1 MKITPLEGNR
11 HALDGGAM
19 FGHVPKAVWTKFY
32 LPDENN
38 RIELASRA
46 LLIEDD
52 KGDLFLFDGT
62 IGTILPPK
70 EKEHYGVVG
79 EENQLLASLKKQGV
93 EPHEIKGVI
102 LSHLHFDHVGGI
114 FSRIN
119 GKLSPLFP
127 KADHFV
133 TRTHF
138 ERACKPRIRERA
150 SFLEEVPSVLKE
162 SGKLKL
168 LESGDPLPF
177 PAEWYLA
184 EGHTVGLMVILLY
197 APHLVALTTDLIPG
211 IPWAHLPITMGYD
224 RYPEKTVEEKE
235 ALLERVVKENG
246 SLFLTHDPL
255 FPFATIKKSDRFT
268 AVGGFGPSL

>member
-32 LPDENN
+32 LPDEKN

-79 EENQLLASLKKQGV
+79 EENQLLVSLKKQGV

-119 GKLSPLFP
+119 GKLSLLFP
-127 KADHFV
+127 KADLFV

-150 SFLEEVPSVLKE
+150 SFLEEVPPVLKE

-177 PAEWYLA
+177 PAEWYVT
-184 EGHTVGLMVILLY
+184 EGHTVGLMVMLLY

-211 IPWAHLPITMGYD
+211 IPGPI
-224 RYPEKTVEEKE
+224 YPLRWGMTASLKKRSKKKKRCLKE
-235 ALLERVVKENG
+235 W
-246 SLFLTHDPL
+246 
-255 FPFATIKKSDRFT
+255 
-268 AVGGFGPSL
+268 